1 MWGGLRENETERVS
15 EGEVRAQRG
24 GGLERLQTN
33 EKRIRVCYKLH
44 IYIGR
49 YFSNFVLSLNG
60 SGRVWVRAGFFP
72 KPGPASGFFS
82 KTQTQP
88 YLLSDRVKPDPLG
101 SGQIGHKLPS
111 LEINSLIYTLSFLVI
126 YPSKCHFYKC

>member
-1 MWGGLRENETERVS
+1 MWGGLRENETETVI

-24 GGLERLQTN
+24 GGLERPQTN

-60 SGRVWVRAGFFP
+60 SGRVRVRV
-72 KPGPASGFFS
+72 GFFS
-82 KTQTQP
+82 
-88 YLLSDRVKPDPLG
+88 
-101 SGQIGHKLPS
+101 
-111 LEINSLIYTLSFLVI
+111 
-126 YPSKCHFYKC
+126 